1 MRQLVLAIVLL
12 VLPLMSA
19 QAEEVVADL
28 SQSRVSITSNFDGSE
43 ILIFGAIKREDII
56 PEDSELDIIVTVMG
70 PRKME
75 TILRKA
81 RRFGIWINVESERL
95 GHAPSFYSVAST
107 RPLEDIIIPMMDS
120 LWQISADEQILSE
133 RRGLPAREALL
144 RIRTENGL
152 YRRSNEGVTLN
163 SETLFNTSIAL
174 PANLVEGEYTTRIL
188 LVRDGMIL
196 DDYRTA
202 IEVQK
207 VGIER
212 WLYNLAYDNAILY
225 GLLSLLLAGLSGWGA
240 SEIFRLIR
248 R

>member
-43 ILIFGAIKREDII
+43 ILIFGAVKREDII

-81 RRFGIWINVESERL
+81 RRFGIWINAESERL

-188 LVRDGMIL
+188 LVRDGIIL